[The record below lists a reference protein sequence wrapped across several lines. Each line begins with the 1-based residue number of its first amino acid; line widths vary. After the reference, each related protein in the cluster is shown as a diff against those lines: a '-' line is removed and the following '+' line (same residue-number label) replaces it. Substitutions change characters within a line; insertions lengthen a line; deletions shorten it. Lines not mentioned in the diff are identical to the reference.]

1 MLHYIVFL
9 IFFVFLLRKFEKAA
23 IMVAALACWLTFF
36 KDPLTLVGNMYLAL
50 SLLVVLWGIK
60 KYGKSLM
67 SAPFIWCIVPVFISN
82 VVTMIAHGTFLKQY
96 PIIIA
101 QYLFPCVLYLII
113 NSRAK
118 VNLFVKYASAF
129 MIVATLYCFV
139 EEIISSN
146 PFISWCEGRADS
158 FTFFSNKIEERF
170 GFKRAQSVF
179 ASPTGLG
186 IMCSYLFIV
195 LFIFLRY
202 NEQQMRVTWRK
213 ALLLFM
219 PVCVFFTG
227 TRSIILCFLLALLTL
242 LTPSTIKKYRTTF
255 ILISIILCVFM
266 GSYFISVY
274 DSIFVDTEIG
284 GSSSDMREGQ
294 WEIAFYYLTNDFWVG
309 NGITFTNSLLNQ
321 DEEGLFGAEGMWIP
335 IIMDRGMIGVI
346 SVLFAFIIGLF
357 EIIKRKHYRLIWL
370 WVSFLVL
377 KTITTGVGIEPTY
390 YAVILVV
397 LFRYYEFKR
406 LEGSIKTIKSVE

>member
-1 MLHYIVFL
+1 
-9 IFFVFLLRKFEKAA
+9 
-23 IMVAALACWLTFF
+23 
-36 KDPLTLVGNMYLAL
+36 
-50 SLLVVLWGIK
+50 
-60 KYGKSLM
+60 
-67 SAPFIWCIVPVFISN
+67 
-82 VVTMIAHGTFLKQY
+82 
-96 PIIIA
+96 
-101 QYLFPCVLYLII
+101 
-113 NSRAK
+113 
-118 VNLFVKYASAF
+118 
-129 MIVATLYCFV
+129 
-139 EEIISSN
+139 
-146 PFISWCEGRADS
+146 
-158 FTFFSNKIEERF
+158 
-170 GFKRAQSVF
+170 
-179 ASPTGLG
+179 
-186 IMCSYLFIV
+186 
-195 LFIFLRY
+195 
-202 NEQQMRVTWRK
+202 
-213 ALLLFM
+213 
-219 PVCVFFTG
+219 
-227 TRSIILCFLLALLTL
+227 
-242 LTPSTIKKYRTTF
+242 
-255 ILISIILCVFM
+255 M

-377 KTITTGVGIEPTY
+377 KTITTGVGIELTY